1 MSDGLAVA
9 ILAAGQAARFGG
21 GKLDAPLDGLPIGQR
36 VLDAVLALRPAH
48 CAIIV
53 GKAAPA
59 FAERAERAGLCD
71 LVVNPNAEEGIG
83 TSVAKA
89 GSWASETGARR
100 LLVVLADMPLVSAKT
115 LERLVK
121 AADHGA
127 AAIAYPGGK
136 AGIPA
141 CFPPVWF
148 EPLQALEADRGAGPL
163 LSASADV
170 TLIDVPTAE
179 LRDIDTQSDLEA
191 IRGGS

>member
-1 MSDGLAVA
+1 MSEGLTVA

-21 GKLDAPLDGLPIGQR
+21 GKLDAPLEGSPIGQR

-53 GKAAPA
+53 SKAAPA
-59 FAERAERAGLCD
+59 FAQRAERAGLCD
-71 LVVNPNAEEGIG
+71 LVVNPHAAEGIG
-83 TSVAKA
+83 TSVARA
-89 GSWASETGARR
+89 ASWARETGARR
-100 LLVVLADMPLVSAKT
+100 LLIVLADMPLISTAT
-115 LERLVK
+115 LRRLVA
-121 AADHGA
+121 AADMGA

-148 EPLQALEADRGAGPL
+148 ERLQALDPDRGAGPL

-170 TLIDVPTAE
+170 TLIDVSAAE
-179 LRDIDTQSDLEA
+179 LRDIDTQSDLAA
-191 IRGGS
+191 IRSGS